1 MIRPLREGV
10 LPYNS
15 RHLGTVQESYY
26 RMPQFVDW
34 FEAVY
39 HAGRNY
45 FVEMEAENGPEIREE
60 SVGLALEVDDIL
72 SRICI
77 RYGQNHNRR
86 LGSKSNRR

>member
-1 MIRPLREGV
+1 ML
-10 LPYNS
+10 L
-15 RHLGTVQESYY
+15 
-26 RMPQFVDW
+26 FVDW
-34 FEAVY
+34 FETVY
-39 HAGRNY
+39 HSIQNY

-60 SVGLALEVDDIL
+60 SIGLALAIDDIP